1 MPGKIS
7 TQLVIDGKNNTNQA
21 FDQVDGRLKG
31 LSTLAKSAGAAIAGA
46 LSVGVFASWAKETAS
61 ASTEMARFAQLSGS
75 SVEEFQA
82 WGFAAKRVGLE
93 QDKLGDIFKDVQDKV
108 GDFLQTGG
116 GELKDFFTN
125 VAPLVGVTAEQ
136 FRNLSGPDALQLYVS
151 TLERANLSHSEM
163 VFYLEGIANDA
174 SLLLPLLRG
183 NAEGFK
189 SLREQALDLGLVLDS
204 KTTLQLAEFN
214 ANLTTLDSVSEGASK
229 QIAGELAPTLSE
241 LTGLMVEVSTK
252 SGYSA
257 QIASVLSFAL
267 KALAAV
273 VILVGN
279 GFGNL
284 GRLIGASGAAA
295 MALATGDFTG
305 AYNIMRDVLEDNLNE
320 SKLALDRVKNLY
332 NGTYDEVGKQAAKTG
347 ANLLVVNN
355 QMAGS
360 LSTSS
365 TKMKADYDALAKKA
379 KTALQAMTAE
389 ERKAKADVEKI
400 RDERV
405 AIEKRYQDAIAQLN
419 SGAGGEA
426 DYSTAQSL
434 KVSARD
440 ALRSGDLEGAKAQAQ
455 AALKVLLD
463 LQAAG
468 ENTLGFSGFAKELQA
483 IELEANKIQQTS
495 ADQKL
500 ADLTARIEDLKS
512 KANIDIAVNLT
523 PEMVAQVTQQLQDLA
538 AALGEKFVITP
549 TIALPAGVDASQ
561 LQQGA
566 PVDIPA
572 HANGTN
578 SAAPGLALVGER
590 GPELV
595 TFNGGEKVFT
605 NSATQN
611 LMSRLQGISLAAP
624 VTPAMSAVASQ
635 SDGGPLKDLGRLEL
649 GVGSETVTLY
659 GNQSSLDQL
668 LRLQAL
674 KFGTTR
680 RGGKRG

>member
-31 LSTLAKSAGAAIAGA
+31 LSTLAKSAGAAIAA
-46 LSVGVFASWAKETAS
+46 SLSVGVFASWAKETAS

-82 WGFAAKRVGLE
+82 WTFAAKRVGLE
-93 QDKLGDIFKDVQDKV
+93 QDKIGDIFKDVQDKV

-125 VAPLVGVTAEQ
+125 VAPLAGVTAEQ
-136 FRNLSGPDALQLYVS
+136 FRNLSGPDALQLFVS
-151 TLERANLSHSEM
+151 TLEQANLSQSEM

-204 KTTLQLAEFN
+204 KTTVQLAEFN
-214 ANLTTLDSVSEGASK
+214 ANLTTLDSVSDGASK

-241 LTGLMVEVSTK
+241 LTGLMVDVSTK

-257 QIASVLSFAL
+257 QVASVLSFAL

-305 AYNIMRDVLEDNLNE
+305 AYNIMKAVLEDNLNE
-320 SKLALDRVKNLY
+320 SKLALDRIKNLY
-332 NGTYDEVGKQAAKTG
+332 NGTYEDVGKRAAKTG
-347 ANLLVVNN
+347 ADLLVVNN
-355 QMAGS
+355 QMAGG
-360 LSTSS
+360 LSTTS

-379 KTALQAMTAE
+379 KTALQAMAAD
-389 ERKAKADVEKI
+389 ERKAQAEVENI
-400 RDERV
+400 RGERV

-419 SGAGGEA
+419 SGVGGEA
-426 DYSTAQSL
+426 DYSSAQSL
-434 KVSARD
+434 KVAAKD
-440 ALRSGDLEGAKAQAQ
+440 ALRSGDLEGAKSQAQ

-468 ENTLGFSGFAKELQA
+468 QNTFGFSGFAKELQA
-483 IELEANKIQQTS
+483 IELEANKIEQTS

-500 ADLTARIEDLKS
+500 ADLTARIADLKS
-512 KANIDIAVNLT
+512 KANIEIAVNLT
-523 PEMVAQVTQQLQDLA
+523 PEMVAQVTQQIQQLA
-538 AALGEKFVITP
+538 RALGEKFVITP
-549 TIALPAGVDASQ
+549 TIALPTGADAASVQ
-561 LQQGA
+561 AGA
-566 PVDIPA
+566 PQAIPA

-595 TFNGGEKVFT
+595 TFNGGERVFT

-611 LMSRLQGISLAAP
+611 LISRLQGLSMPDA
-624 VTPAMSAVASQ
+624 VTPGVSAAAAQSEGGAM
-635 SDGGPLKDLGRLEL
+635 PNLGRLEL
-649 GVGSETVTLY
+649 GLNGETVPLY
-659 GNQSSLDQL
+659 GTQQSLDQL
-668 LRLQAL
+668 IRLQRL
-674 KFGTTR
+674 K
-680 RGGKRG
+680 RGGTKR